1 MVDDLSTGPRDNL
14 DGLDVELVEGTV
26 VDPSV
31 LDRALVGAG
40 AVIHLAARPSVPR
53 SLADPVASHVANA
66 TGTLAGAGGD
76 AARRRPAGGGGLV
89 VVGLRRQPHA
99 AQA

>member
-1 MVDDLSTGPRDNL
+1 M
-14 DGLDVELVEGTV
+14 EGRV
-26 VDPSV
+26 VDPAT

-66 TGTLAGAGGD
+66 TGTLEVLE
-76 AARRRPAGGGGLV
+76 AARRADGPLV
-89 VVGLRRQPHA
+89 VVASSSSVYGANPTLPSARTWRWRR
-99 AQA
+99 